1 MSVRELCCTLL
12 ASALLFGQDSPGN
25 SGRVTISAHSE
36 DQSRALFAGCDRN
49 GDDRLDLFEV
59 MATIDNVANREAYRR
74 MDRDRDGYVDWPEF
88 DQFFQFVI
96 RGGGSLR
103 VRVQN
108 VPQKATSSQPDQAP
122 RIPAQQAIAAFDQNH
137 NGALDA
143 DEYESL
149 LREMRLPPDV
159 AAQLRAL
166 DRDRDGKISESEL
179 APVLS
184 KLQLSAMFTT
194 KRKGAAA
201 GTTLP
206 QAWADVDENGS
217 GKIELVE
224 LQAALRRIDPALEPW
239 AEQILKGADTN
250 TDGALSTPELA
261 PVPLPATPAT
271 KGVVPPASPR

>member
-1 MSVRELCCTLL
+1 MSVRELCCALL

-49 GDDRLDLFEV
+49 GDDRLDLFEA
-59 MATIDNVANREAYRR
+59 MATIDNVANREAFRR

-103 VRVQN
+103 LRVQN
-108 VPQKATSSQPDQAP
+108 VPQKTTSSQSDQAP

-149 LREMRLPPDV
+149 LRELRLPADV
-159 AAQLRAL
+159 VAQLRSL
-166 DRDRDGKISESEL
+166 DRDRDNKISESEL
-179 APVLS
+179 TPVLS
-184 KLQLSAMFTT
+184 KLQLSAIFTPR
-194 KRKGAAA
+194 RKGA
-201 GTTLP
+201 TDSPLP
-206 QAWADVDENGS
+206 SPWRDVDENGS
-217 GKIELVE
+217 GKVELAE
-224 LQAALRRIDPALEPW
+224 LQAALRRMDPALEPW

-250 TDGALSTPELA
+250 GDGALSAPELA
-261 PVPLPATPAT
+261 PVPLPAGRSPGKA
-271 KGVVPPASPR
+271 VVPPASPR